1 MPSAKDESDPM
12 NSLTVTQWHAW
23 ASGLETPEA
32 WLAWFKNPQ
41 PISEDSKAGATQ
53 VPALMRR
60 RLSSLGRAAIEAV
73 MAIYDESDRENQ
85 TPIVFASRWGDIGL
99 SVKLLKELCQEKSVS
114 PMGFSTS
121 VHNGIGGLFSISQ
134 KHRANIVA
142 IAGAETTPSAAIFEA
157 MGLLHEGARSVIVV
171 VYEER
176 SPEEF
181 ARFHTANFTY
191 AWAVRLQQAKTDES
205 SFTVNSYTTEGHR
218 HTDTTESLNALRFLV
233 EPTVSDWVNIGFPS
247 SYRWRKC

>member
-1 MPSAKDESDPM
+1 MPSAKAESDPM

-32 WLAWFKNPQ
+32 WSAWLKNPQ
-41 PISEDSKAGATQ
+41 PISEDSKAGAVQ

-134 KHRANIVA
+134 KHRANVVA
-142 IAGAETTPSAAIFEA
+142 IAGTETTPSAAMFEA
-157 MGLLHEGARSVIVV
+157 MGLLYEGARSVIVV

-205 SFTVNSYTTEGHR
+205 SFTVTSYTTEGHR

>member
-1 MPSAKDESDPM
+1 M

-23 ASGLETPEA
+23 ASGLETPDA

-41 PISEDSKAGATQ
+41 PISEDSKAGAAQ

-60 RLSSLGRAAIEAV
+60 RLSLLGRAAIEAV
-73 MAIYDESDRENQ
+73 MAIYDESDRENH
-85 TPIVFASRWGDIGL
+85 TPVVFASRWGDIGL

-121 VHNGIGGLFSISQ
+121 VHNGLGGLFSISQ
-134 KHRANIVA
+134 KHRANGVA
-142 IAGAETTPSAAIFEA
+142 IAGAETTPSAAMFEA

-176 SPEEF
+176 SPDEF
-181 ARFHTANFTY
+181 ARFHPANFTY
-191 AWAVRLQQAKTDES
+191 AWAVRLQRSKNDER
-205 SFTVNSYTTEGHR
+205 SFTVTSHTTDSER
-218 HTDTTESLNALRFLV
+218 KTDTTKSLNALRFLID
-233 EPTVSDWVNIGFPS
+233 PTVSEWIDIGFPS

>member
-1 MPSAKDESDPM
+1 M

-23 ASGLETPEA
+23 ASGLETPDA
-32 WLAWFKNPQ
+32 WLVWFKNPQ
-41 PISEDSKAGATQ
+41 PISEDSKAGAAQ

-60 RLSSLGRAAIEAV
+60 RLSLLGRAAIEAV
-73 MAIYDESDRENQ
+73 MAIYDESDRENH
-85 TPIVFASRWGDIGL
+85 TPVVFASRWGDIGL

-134 KHRANIVA
+134 KHRANVVA
-142 IAGAETTPSAAIFEA
+142 IAGAETTPSAAMFEA

-171 VYEER
+171 IYEER
-176 SPEEF
+176 SPDEF
-181 ARFHTANFTY
+181 ACFHPSNFTY
-191 AWAVRLQQAKTDES
+191 AWAVRLQRSKNDER
-205 SFTVNSYTTEGHR
+205 SFTVTSHTKDSER
-218 HTDTTESLNALRFLV
+218 KTDTTKSLNALRFLID
-233 EPTVSDWVNIGFPS
+233 PTVSEWIDIGFPS

>member
-1 MPSAKDESDPM
+1 M

-23 ASGLETPEA
+23 ASGLETPDA
-32 WLAWFKNPQ
+32 WLAWFKTPQ
-41 PISEDSKAGATQ
+41 PISEDSKASAAQ

-60 RLSSLGRAAIEAV
+60 RLSLLGRAAIEAV
-73 MAIYDESDRENQ
+73 MAIYDESDRENH
-85 TPIVFASRWGDIGL
+85 TPVVFASRWGDIGL

-134 KHRANIVA
+134 KHHANVVA
-142 IAGAETTPSAAIFEA
+142 IAGAETTPSAAMFEA

-181 ARFHTANFTY
+181 ARFHPANFTY
-191 AWAVRLQQAKTDES
+191 AWAVRLQRSKNDER
-205 SFTVNSYTTEGHR
+205 SFTVTSHTTDSER
-218 HTDTTESLNALRFLV
+218 KTDTTKSLNALRFLID
-233 EPTVSDWVNIGFPS
+233 PTVSEWIDIGFPS

>member
-1 MPSAKDESDPM
+1 M

-134 KHRANIVA
+134 KHRANVVA
-142 IAGAETTPSAAIFEA
+142 IAGAETTPSAAMFEG

-181 ARFHTANFTY
+181 ARFHPTNFTY

>member
-1 MPSAKDESDPM
+1 MS
-12 NSLTVTQWHAW
+12 SLTVTQWHAW
-23 ASGLETPEA
+23 ASGLETTEA
-32 WLAWFKNPQ
+32 WLAWFKHPQ
-41 PISEDSKAGATQ
+41 PISEDSKAGAAQ

-73 MAIYDESDRENQ
+73 MAIYDETDRENH
-85 TPIVFASRWGDIGL
+85 TPIIFASRWGDIGL

-134 KHRANIVA
+134 KHRANVVA
-142 IAGAETTPSAAIFEA
+142 IAGAETTPSAAMFEA

-181 ARFHTANFTY
+181 AGFHPTNFTY
-191 AWAVRLQQAKTDES
+191 AWAVRLQRSKNDER
-205 SFTVNSYTTEGHR
+205 SFTVTS
-218 HTDTTESLNALRFLV
+218 HTIDSESQSDTTKSLNALQFLID
-233 EPTVSDWVNIGFPS
+233 PTVSEWIDIGFPS